1 MKHTTCFC
9 AVAFSLLLCDCAML
23 RRLPLLQGPPAATGW
38 DSTIICQ
45 QALKT
50 AMHVIDGYQPQ

>member
-23 RRLPLLQGPPAATGW
+23 RPLQGPPAATGG
-38 DSTIICQ
+38 DSYSYD

-50 AMHVIDGYQPQ
+50 AMHVIDGYHGGRSR